1 MKLTSSFLCG
11 VELLRGIPCLQY
23 TLSST
28 HCPVHLVQYTLSSTH
43 YPIHL
48 VLYTLSST
56 HCPIHL
62 VLYTLSS
69 TCCPIH
75 IVQYTCPV
83 HLVLYTLSIT
93 HYPVHIIQYT
103 LSRLYMVFFTQMFL
117 VHVQFYLCVPSWSQ
131 GTPSCS
137 ASALPPIVPHNISS
151 SYGGNLG
158 TNQLLKLF
166 FCIFI
171 ENRYYKNTSH
181 IMI

>member
-1 MKLTSSFLCG
+1 MKLTSSFLCR

-28 HCPVHLVQYTLSSTH
+28 HCPVHLVQYILSSTH
-43 YPIHL
+43 YP
-48 VLYTLSST
+48 V
-56 HCPIHL
+56 
-62 VLYTLSS
+62 
-69 TCCPIH
+69 H
-75 IVQYTCPV
+75 IVQY
-83 HLVLYTLSIT
+83 I
-93 HYPVHIIQYT
+93 

-137 ASALPPIVPHNISS
+137 ASTLPPIVPHNISS
-151 SYGGNLG
+151 SYGGNLR
-158 TNQLLKLF
+158 TNEMLKFF

-171 ENRYYKNTSH
+171 ENTYYKNTSH